1 MQGLT
6 NREVEDRVREG
17 LVNVEVD
24 PSTRTVRQIV
34 RSNVLTYFNLIFT
47 VLAALLIAAGSFKDL
62 SFMLI
67 IFANTGIG
75 IFQELRSKQ
84 TLDNLKFARM
94 PRCRC
99 VREGRETEVSTEEL
113 VLGDLVILSAGNQI
127 PADATVVEGVV
138 SVNES
143 LLTGEADEIEKNPG
157 DDLLS
162 GSYIISGECKAH
174 LTAVGRD
181 SYISKLSME
190 ATRQKKGDD
199 KSQMVRSLDKLVM
212 VIGVLII
219 PIGGILLY
227 QQMMIQHL
235 PFRESVIAMV
245 AAILGMIPEG
255 LYMMASI
262 AMVVSAMRLARTE
275 VLVQNMRCIE
285 TLARVDVLCVDK
297 TGTITGN
304 DMHVTEVRPMMRG
317 INPAGLHALLSDLAA
332 SQNRDNITMAAL
344 QAYFDKPKGRKA
356 ERICPFS
363 SAYKYCGV
371 VYKEGNFV
379 LGAPE
384 YVLGSLLEEPAGK
397 YAVADLLEERGGEG
411 GLHEHR
417 LETLADVIALIS
429 AEGNRVLALAQ
440 TEMEPDGSPIEGA
453 VRLLALVSL
462 ANPIR
467 EGAQET
473 FAYFANNGVEV
484 KVISGDNPVTV
495 SRVAQTAGIEGA
507 ERYVD
512 ARTLS
517 TEEDVDKAMS
527 QYTVFGRVSP
537 EQKRQ
542 FVKSLQKQKKTVGM
556 TGDGVNDILALR
568 DADISIAMAS
578 GSEAAASASQL
589 VLMDSDFSR
598 MPLVVAEGRRVV
610 NNIIKTATLY
620 LTKNIF
626 SLLLALFSVASVLQ
640 YPLKPS
646 QITLISMFTIGIPS
660 FLLSLEPNRR
670 RIRGSFLGSVFKKAA
685 PAGIT
690 LFLSVSALLVFGQ
703 VMELSADDVSTAAS
717 GLVALVEF
725 MILARVAKPMNRV
738 HVGMMVV
745 MLAGFFYAILFH
757 NNLFGISPLDWQ
769 SALLLV
775 VFILATECLY
785 RYFYRF
791 TTFLE
796 RLAEKGFRR
805 VRSHTEAGEGEP
817 KKNFQKTKKSC

>member
-162 GSYIISGECKAH
+162 GSYIISGECQAH

-363 SAYKYCGV
+363 SAR
-371 VYKEGNFV
+371 
-379 LGAPE
+379 
-384 YVLGSLLEEPAGK
+384 
-397 YAVADLLEERGGEG
+397 AVPPK
-411 GLHEHR
+411 
-417 LETLADVIALIS
+417 S
-429 AEGNRVLALAQ
+429 A
-440 TEMEPDGSPIEGA
+440 
-453 VRLLALVSL
+453 
-462 ANPIR
+462 
-467 EGAQET
+467 
-473 FAYFANNGVEV
+473 NGR
-484 KVISGDNPVTV
+484 K
-495 SRVAQTAGIEGA
+495 GI
-507 ERYVD
+507 
-512 ARTLS
+512 LCW
-517 TEEDVDKAMS
+517 
-527 QYTVFGRVSP
+527 
-537 EQKRQ
+537 
-542 FVKSLQKQKKTVGM
+542 
-556 TGDGVNDILALR
+556 
-568 DADISIAMAS
+568 
-578 GSEAAASASQL
+578 
-589 VLMDSDFSR
+589 
-598 MPLVVAEGRRVV
+598 GRRSTCLGVFWRSPPESTRWR
-610 NNIIKTATLY
+610 ICWRREEAKAD
-620 LTKNIF
+620 F
-626 SLLLALFSVASVLQ
+626 MS
-640 YPLKPS
+640 
-646 QITLISMFTIGIPS
+646 IG
-660 FLLSLEPNRR
+660 
-670 RIRGSFLGSVFKKAA
+670 
-685 PAGIT
+685 
-690 LFLSVSALLVFGQ
+690 
-703 VMELSADDVSTAAS
+703 
-717 GLVALVEF
+717 
-725 MILARVAKPMNRV
+725 
-738 HVGMMVV
+738 
-745 MLAGFFYAILFH
+745 
-757 NNLFGISPLDWQ
+757 
-769 SALLLV
+769 
-775 VFILATECLY
+775 
-785 RYFYRF
+785 
-791 TTFLE
+791 
-796 RLAEKGFRR
+796 
-805 VRSHTEAGEGEP
+805 RSRWRM
-817 KKNFQKTKKSC
+817 